1 MDIEPQLTESTSS
14 QCGNQILATTLFEEI
29 ALPSGQVIQVPM
41 VNLVFK
47 KWTGQP
53 IRETFGGKPLIDM
66 DGKPMFAEL
75 AIMHRFIKSDWQARW
90 IETYATG
97 KEPKHLSEWKDD
109 RYKNQVLDPISDDVT
124 LRHLTTIAQLNNG
137 SYRGCWDVLA
147 WRGGKLIFAES
158 KHFKKDRILPTQV
171 GWLDA
176 GLRSGLTCENFRI
189 VQWDFE

>member
-1 MDIEPQLTESTSS
+1 MDTELQLTESTSS
-14 QCGNQILATTLFEEI
+14 QSGNQILATTLFEEI
-29 ALPSGQVIQVPM
+29 ALPSGQAIQVPTL
-41 VNLVFK
+41 NLVFR

-90 IETYATG
+90 IETYGNGA
-97 KEPKHLSEWKDD
+97 EPKHLSEWKDD
-109 RYKNQVLDPISDDVT
+109 KYKNQVPDPISDDVT
-124 LRHLTTIAQLNNG
+124 LKHLKTIAQLNG
-137 SYRGCWDVLA
+137 SYSGCWDVLA
-147 WRGGKLIFAES
+147 WRGGKIVFAES
-158 KHFKKDRILPTQV
+158 KRFKKDRIRGTQV

-189 VQWDFE
+189 VQWDFK